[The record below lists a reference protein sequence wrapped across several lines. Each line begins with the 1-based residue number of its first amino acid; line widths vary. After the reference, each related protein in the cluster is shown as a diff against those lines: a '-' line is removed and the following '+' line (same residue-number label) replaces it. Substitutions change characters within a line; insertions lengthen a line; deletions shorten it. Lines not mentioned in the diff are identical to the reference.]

1 MRRYYKDYMPDQKV
15 LDNGKVIKNVSYHG
29 DYYEYKAGR
38 RQFTVQLKR
47 LSAGMTVYSL
57 LFVGIGLL
65 NSPGSRNFA
74 VVLPYFFSFL
84 PMAYGYMALFGR
96 AALLKQTKQAEKGFN
111 SGDTIKKMEFAR
123 YDKIYCR
130 IKKCSAAMA
139 ILMAASSF
147 ASLIF
152 IIMHIGDEG
161 LLKEI
166 LFFAGAAVMTIT
178 ANYIRIENKR
188 YPCLKIE
195 KESTDIKSTDT
206 NGESADINR
215 ESIDTKN
222 E

>member
-1 MRRYYKDYMPDQKV
+1 MRRYYKDYTPDQKV

-38 RQFTVQLKR
+38 RQFAVQLKR
-47 LSAGMTVYSL
+47 LSVGMAVYSL

-84 PMAYGYMALFGR
+84 PMAYGYMALIGR

-130 IKKCSAAMA
+130 VKKCTAAMA
-139 ILMAASSF
+139 ILMSIASL

-152 IIMHIGDEG
+152 IIMHIGDNG
-161 LLKEI
+161 IFMEI
-166 LFFAGAAVMTIT
+166 LFFAGAVAMVMT

-195 KESTDIKSTDT
+195 KESIDIK
-206 NGESADINR
+206 
-215 ESIDTKN
+215 N